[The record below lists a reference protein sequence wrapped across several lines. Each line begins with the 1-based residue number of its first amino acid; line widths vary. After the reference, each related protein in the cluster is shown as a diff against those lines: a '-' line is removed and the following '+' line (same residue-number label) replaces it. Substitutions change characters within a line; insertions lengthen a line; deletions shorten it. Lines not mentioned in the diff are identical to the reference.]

1 MGIRTAWRSL
11 WRGDARPEQKASAV
25 GALVSFQN
33 VGQAR
38 WMDRRYDKLAEEGYK
53 RNVVAYRCIR
63 IIAHGAAGVPWL
75 LYNAAGK
82 EIEEHPLLDLLQ
94 RPNPQQAGAALF
106 ETFYSFYLI
115 SGNSYLEAVT
125 AGGAPSELW
134 PLRPDRMKIIPG
146 PKGQPAA
153 YDYMA
158 GGQTYRFPVDAARGV
173 SPVLHWKT
181 FHPLDD
187 WYGMSPIEAA
197 AYAIDQHNAAG
208 AWNQALLQN
217 SARPSG
223 ALVYAPK
230 EGPANLN
237 DEQFKRLKRQVDEQ
251 YGGAANAGRPMLLD
265 GGLDWKEMSL
275 SPKDMDFLNT
285 KLQSARDV
293 CAAFGVPPM
302 LVGVLGD
309 ATYANFKEAR
319 LALWEDTIMPFLDGG
334 TDALNQWLVPA
345 FGEGLRLDY
354 DDDAIS
360 ALGPRREELWA
371 RMQAAQFL
379 TTNEKREALGYEPVD
394 GGDDVLV
401 SATMIPLGME
411 PEDEEPPAVPAN
423 PDEASELAYGPK
435 LVKLKR

>member
-1 MGIRTAWRSL
+1 MGIRTAWRAL
-11 WRGDARPEQKASAV
+11 WRGEQRQEQKASAV
-25 GALVSFQN
+25 GAMISFQN
-33 VGQAR
+33 AGQAR

-63 IIAHGAAGVPWL
+63 IVAHGAANVPWL
-75 LYNAAGK
+75 LYDAEGDD
-82 EIEEHPLLDLLQ
+82 IEEHPLLDLLQ
-94 RPNPQQAGAALF
+94 RPNPLQAGAAMF

-115 SGNSYLEAVT
+115 AGNSYLEAVA
-125 AGGAPSELW
+125 AGGAPGELW
-134 PLRPDRMKIIPG
+134 PLRPDRMKVIPG
-146 PKGQPAA
+146 PRGQPAA
-153 YDYMA
+153 YAHQMN
-158 GGQTYRFPVDAARGV
+158 GQEHRFPVSVTGG

-197 AYAIDQHNAAG
+197 AYSIDQHNAAG

-230 EGPANLN
+230 EGPANLS
-237 DEQFKRLKRQVDEQ
+237 DQQFVRLKDQIGEQ
-251 YGGAANAGRPMLLD
+251 YSGPTNAGRPMLLD

-285 KLQSARDV
+285 KLQSARDI
-293 CAAFGVPPM
+293 CAAYGVPPM
-302 LVGVLGD
+302 LVGVPGD

-319 LALWEDTIMPFLDGG
+319 MALWEDTILPLLDSA

-354 DDDAIS
+354 DEDEIS

-371 RMQAAQFL
+371 RVQAAQFL
-379 TTNEKREALGYEPVD
+379 TINEKRAALGYEEVD
-394 GGDDVLV
+394 GGDDVLI
-401 SATMIPLGME
+401 SATMVPLGME
-411 PEDEEPPAVPAN
+411 PEDEEPPEVPDDAT
-423 PDEASELAYGPK
+423 EASELAYGPK
-435 LVKLKR
+435 LVRLK